1 MLTLTIVTILGG
13 AVLGLRYK
21 IFILL
26 PAATFMLVFGV
37 GIRRCA
43 RSWHLEDRAGY
54 DGRHDGP
61 AAGLR
66 RRKRV
71 CCGAGALQEW
81 SYSHQPARS
90 SFSSALNFRPLRN
103 RGLGGA
109 GRADRVAARGSLSR
123 HGPCRGFPTRARCG
137 LRRTYARGQGSRT
150 SQTSTI

>member
-26 PAATFMLVFGV
+26 PAATFMLVFVIGV
-37 GIRRCA
+37 RRCA
-43 RSWHLEDRAGY
+43 RSWHLEDRAEY

-66 RRKRV
+66 RRERV

-90 SFSSALNFRPLRN
+90 IFSTALNFRRSAIAALVRSPWRCCPFRSPRGPPL
-103 RGLGGA
+103 
-109 GRADRVAARGSLSR
+109 
-123 HGPCRGFPTRARCG
+123 
-137 LRRTYARGQGSRT
+137 
-150 SQTSTI
+150 